1 MDSSVLKRES
11 VRTGLPSVAKDDAIR
26 YVGNMLVELGCVDA
40 SYVDAM
46 VERDGNV
53 STFLGN
59 GVAMPHGTFESKE
72 AVKKTGIVVAQY
84 PEGVDWGVG
93 TAHIVIGLGAVGD
106 DHVEILSHMAEI
118 LQDEEQAEKLWDTTD
133 TDFLYSVLTTSV
145 DDDDDDDDDDSDAA
159 AGGPVVSTVTISGEG
174 GLHARPASI
183 IVEYAKTFGGQI
195 VIAKGDKT
203 AKANSIMSV
212 LALGAVANDEV
223 VITVDGDDAAANA
236 AAAAEIERILTTPEN
251 EL

>member
-1 MDSSVLKRES
+1 MVADVLRRES
-11 VRTGLPSVAKDDAIR
+11 VITGLPSVSKDEAIR
-26 YVGNMLVELGCVDA
+26 YVGELLVELGCVES

-72 AVKKTGIVVAQY
+72 AVMRTGIVVAQY
-84 PEGVDWGVG
+84 PDGVDWGVG

-106 DHVEILSHMAEI
+106 DHVAILSHMAEI
-118 LQDEEQAEKLWDTTD
+118 LQDEEQAEALWTTTD
-133 TDFLYSVLTTSV
+133 QEFLYTVLTTIP
-145 DDDDDDDDDDSDAA
+145 DDDDEDDGDVV
-159 AGGPVVSTVTISGEG
+159 AGGPIERAVTISGEG

-183 IVEYAKTFGGQI
+183 IVEFAKTFDGTI

-223 VITVDGDDAAANA
+223 AITVDGGDAAANA
-236 AAAAEIERILTTPEN
+236 AAADEVERILTTPEE

>member
-11 VRTGLPSVAKDDAIR
+11 VITGLPSVPKDDAIR
-26 YVGNMLVELGCVDA
+26 HVGNMLVELGSVGP

-46 VERDGNV
+46 VERDANV

-72 AVKKTGIVVAQY
+72 AVMKTGIVVAQY

-118 LQDEEQAEKLWDTTD
+118 LQDEEQAKKLWDTTD
-133 TDFLYSVLTTSV
+133 TEFLYTVLTTPV
-145 DDDDDDDDDDSDAA
+145 EDEDDDDADDAVE
-159 AGGPVVSTVTISGEG
+159 GGPVVQSVTISGEG

-223 VITVDGDDAAANA
+223 VITVDGEDAAANA
-236 AAAAEIERILTTPEN
+236 AAAAEVERILTTPEA

>member
-11 VRTGLPSVAKDDAIR
+11 VVTGLPSVPKDDAIR
-26 YVGNMLVELGCVDA
+26 HVGNMLVELGSVGP

-46 VERDGNV
+46 VERDANV

-72 AVKKTGIVVAQY
+72 AVMKTGIVVAQY

-118 LQDEEQAEKLWDTTD
+118 LQDEEQAKKLWDTTD
-133 TDFLYSVLTTSV
+133 TEFLYTVLTTPV
-145 DDDDDDDDDDSDAA
+145 EDEDDDDEDGAVE
-159 AGGPVVSTVTISGEG
+159 GGPVVQSVTISGEG

-223 VITVDGDDAAANA
+223 VITVDGEDAAANA
-236 AAAAEIERILTTPEN
+236 AAAAEVERILTTPEA

>member
-11 VRTGLPSVAKDDAIR
+11 VITGLPSVPKDDAIR
-26 YVGNMLVELGCVDA
+26 HVGNMLVELGSVGP

-46 VERDGNV
+46 VERDANV

-72 AVKKTGIVVAQY
+72 AVMKTGIVVAQY

-118 LQDEEQAEKLWDTTD
+118 LQDEEQAKKLWDTTD
-133 TDFLYSVLTTSV
+133 TEFLYTVLTTPV
-145 DDDDDDDDDDSDAA
+145 EDEDDDDEDGAVE
-159 AGGPVVSTVTISGEG
+159 GGPVVQSVTISGEG

-223 VITVDGDDAAANA
+223 VITVDGEDAAANA
-236 AAAAEIERILTTPEN
+236 AAAAEVERILTTPEA

>member
-1 MDSSVLKRES
+1 MVADVLRRES
-11 VRTGLPSVAKDDAIR
+11 VVTGLPSVSKDEAIR
-26 YVGNMLVELGCVDA
+26 YVGGMLVDLGCVEQ

-72 AVKKTGIVVAQY
+72 AVMRTGIVVAQY
-84 PEGVDWGVG
+84 PDGVDWGVG

-106 DHVEILSHMAEI
+106 DHVTILSHMAEI
-118 LQDEEQAEKLWDTTD
+118 LQDEEQAEALWTTND
-133 TDFLYSVLTTSV
+133 QEFLYNVLTTIP
-145 DDDDDDDDDDSDAA
+145 DDDDDEDDD
-159 AGGPVVSTVTISGEG
+159 AGVAGPITRTITISGEG
-174 GLHARPASI
+174 GLHARPASF
-183 IVEYAKTFGGQI
+183 IVEFAKEFDGQI
-195 VIAKGDKT
+195 VIAKAEKT

-223 VITVDGDDAAANA
+223 VVTVEGEDAAANA
-236 AAAAEIERILTTPEN
+236 AAADEVERILTTPEE

>member
-11 VRTGLPSVAKDDAIR
+11 VITGLESVSKEEAIR
-26 YVGNMLVELGCVDA
+26 YVGNMLVDLGCVDS

-46 VERDGNV
+46 VERDANV

-84 PEGVDWGVG
+84 PQGIDWDGVG

-118 LQDEEQAEKLWDTTD
+118 LQDEERAEKLWDTTD
-133 TDFLYSVLTTSV
+133 TEFLYTVLTTAADE
-145 DDDDDDDDDDSDAA
+145 DDDDEDEVVD
-159 AGGPVVSTVTISGEG
+159 GPLVRSITISGEG
-174 GLHARPASI
+174 GLHARPASM
-183 IVEYAKTFGGQI
+183 IVEFAKSFEGQI
-195 VIAKGDKT
+195 VITKGEKT
-203 AKANSIMSV
+203 AKANSIMSL

-223 VITVDGDDAAANA
+223 VVSVEGSDPADTAAAAN
-236 AAAAEIERILTTPEN
+236 EVERILTTPEN

>member
-1 MDSSVLKRES
+1 MLAREA
-11 VRTGLPSVAKDDAIR
+11 VVTGLPSVSKEEAIR
-26 YVGNMLVELGCVDA
+26 FVGNLLVERGHVGQ

-46 VERDGNV
+46 VEREESV

-72 AVKKTGIVVAQY
+72 AIVSSGIVVAQY
-84 PEGVDWGVG
+84 PDGVDWGVG

-106 DHVEILSHMAEI
+106 DHVVILSHMAEI
-118 LQDEEQAEKLWDTTD
+118 LQDEDQAKELWDTPD
-133 TDFLYSVLTTSV
+133 QEFLYKVLTTIPDDAA
-145 DDDDDDDDDDSDAA
+145 DDDAVT
-159 AGGPVVSTVTISGEG
+159 GPIARTVTISGEG

-183 IVEYAKTFGGQI
+183 IVEYAKTFDGTI
-195 VIAKGDKT
+195 VITKDEKT

-212 LALGAVANDEV
+212 LALGAVANDTVE
-223 VITVDGDDAAANA
+223 ITVEGDDAAATA
-236 AAAAEIERILTTPEN
+236 AAADEIERILTTPEE

>member
-1 MDSSVLKRES
+1 MDADVLRRES
-11 VRTGLPSVAKDDAIR
+11 VITGLPSVAKDEAIR
-26 YVGNMLVELGCVDA
+26 YVGNLLVEMGAVGPD
-40 SYVDAM
+40 YVDAM
-46 VERDGNV
+46 VERDGKV

-72 AVKKTGIVVAQY
+72 AVMRTGIVVAQY
-84 PEGVDWGVG
+84 PDGVDWGVG

-106 DHVEILSHMAEI
+106 DHVAILSHMAEI
-118 LQDEEQAEKLWDTTD
+118 LQDEEQAEALWTTTD
-133 TDFLYSVLTTSV
+133 QEFLYRVLTTV
-145 DDDDDDDDDDSDAA
+145 PDDDDDDGDDAVA
-159 AGGPVVSTVTISGEG
+159 AGGPIEQVITISGQG

-183 IVEYAKTFGGQI
+183 IVEYAKGFDGQI
-195 VIAKGDKT
+195 VIAKGEKT

-223 VITVDGDDAAANA
+223 KVTVEGSDPTANA
-236 AAAAEIERILTTPEN
+236 AAAAEVERILTTPEE

>member
-1 MDSSVLKRES
+1 MVADMLAKEAV
-11 VRTGLPSVAKDDAIR
+11 VIGLPSVTKEEAIR
-26 YVGNMLVELGCVDA
+26 HVGNLLVERGHVGE

-46 VERDGNV
+46 VEREGKV

-72 AVKKTGIVVAQY
+72 AIMNSGIVVAQF

-106 DHVEILSHMAEI
+106 DHVAILSHMAEI
-118 LQDEEQAEKLWDTTD
+118 LQDEEQAEALWTTTD
-133 TDFLYSVLTTSV
+133 QDFLHSVLTTIP
-145 DDDDDDDDDDSDAA
+145 DDDDDEDDDDEA
-159 AGGPVVSTVTISGEG
+159 GPVARSVTISGEG

-183 IVEYAKTFGGQI
+183 IVEYAKSFEGTI
-195 VIAKGDKT
+195 VISKEDKT

-212 LALGAVANDEV
+212 LALGAVAND
-223 VITVDGDDAAANA
+223 TVEIAVEGADAAANA
-236 AAAAEIERILTTPEN
+236 AAADEIERILTTPEE

>member
-1 MDSSVLKRES
+1 MLAREA
-11 VRTGLPSVAKDDAIR
+11 VVTGLPSVSKEEAIR
-26 YVGNMLVELGCVDA
+26 YVGNLLVERGHVGQ

-46 VERDGNV
+46 VEREDKV

-72 AVKKTGIVVAQY
+72 AIVRSGIVVAQF
-84 PEGVDWGVG
+84 PDGVDWGVG

-106 DHVEILSHMAEI
+106 DHVAILSHMAEI
-118 LQDEEQAEKLWDTTD
+118 LQDEDQAKELWDTTD
-133 TDFLYSVLTTSV
+133 QEFLYNVLTTIPDE
-145 DDDDDDDDDDSDAA
+145 DDDDDDESVES
-159 AGGPVVSTVTISGEG
+159 GPIARSVTISGEG

-183 IVEYAKTFGGQI
+183 IVEYAKGFDGTI
-195 VIAKGDKT
+195 VITKAEKT

-212 LALGAVANDEV
+212 LALGAVANDTVE
-223 VITVDGDDAAANA
+223 ITVEGDDAAANA
-236 AAAAEIERILTTPEN
+236 AAADEVERILTTPEE

>member
-1 MDSSVLKRES
+1 MLAKDAV
-11 VRTGLPSVAKDDAIR
+11 VIGLPSVTKEEAIR
-26 YVGNMLVELGCVDA
+26 HVGNLLVERGHVGE

-46 VERDGNV
+46 VEREEKV

-72 AVKKTGIVVAQY
+72 AIMNSGIVVAQF

-106 DHVEILSHMAEI
+106 DHVAILSHMAEI
-118 LQDEEQAEKLWDTTD
+118 LQDEDQAEALWTTTD
-133 TDFLYSVLTTSV
+133 QDFLHSVLTTIP
-145 DDDDDDDDDDSDAA
+145 DDEDDEDDEDE
-159 AGGPVVSTVTISGEG
+159 AGGPVARSVTISGEG

-183 IVEYAKTFGGQI
+183 IVEYAKGFEGTI
-195 VIAKGDKT
+195 VISKDDKT

-212 LALGAVANDEV
+212 LALGAVAND
-223 VITVDGDDAAANA
+223 TVEIAVEGADAAANA
-236 AAAAEIERILTTPEN
+236 AAADEIERILTTPEE

>member
-1 MDSSVLKRES
+1 MLAREA
-11 VRTGLPSVAKDDAIR
+11 VVTGLPSVSKEEAIR
-26 YVGNMLVELGCVDA
+26 YVGNLLVERGHVGQ

-46 VERDGNV
+46 VEREEKV

-72 AVKKTGIVVAQY
+72 AIVRSGIVVAQY
-84 PEGVDWGVG
+84 PDGVDWGVG

-106 DHVEILSHMAEI
+106 DHVAILSHMAEI
-118 LQDEEQAEKLWDTTD
+118 LQDEDQAEALWDTTD
-133 TDFLYSVLTTSV
+133 QELLYKVLTTIPDE
-145 DDDDDDDDDDSDAA
+145 DDEDEDDAET
-159 AGGPVVSTVTISGEG
+159 GGPITRSVTIAGEG

-183 IVEYAKTFGGQI
+183 IVEYAKGFDGAI
-195 VIAKGDKT
+195 VITKEEKS

-212 LALGAVANDEV
+212 LALGAVANDTVE
-223 VITVDGDDAAANA
+223 ITVEGDNGAANA
-236 AAAAEIERILTTPEN
+236 AAADEIERILTTPEE

>member
-1 MDSSVLKRES
+1 MVGDMLRRES
-11 VRTGLPSVAKDDAIR
+11 VVTGLPSVSKDDAIR
-26 YVGNMLVELGCVDA
+26 HVGNMLVEMGCVDA

-84 PEGVDWGVG
+84 PDGVDWGVG

-106 DHVEILSHMAEI
+106 DHVSILSHMAEI
-118 LQDEEQAEKLWDTTD
+118 LQDEEQAESLWTTTD
-133 TDFLYSVLTTSV
+133 ADRLYTVLTTPV
-145 DDDDDDDDDDSDAA
+145 DDDDDDEDDDDAA
-159 AGGPVVSTVTISGEG
+159 PAGPIERSVTISGEG

-183 IVEYAKTFGGQI
+183 IVEYAKGFDGTI
-195 VIAKGDKT
+195 VIAKGEKT

-212 LALGAVANDEV
+212 LALGAVANDTV
-223 VITVDGDDAAANA
+223 AITVEGDDPAANA
-236 AAAAEIERILTTPEN
+236 AAADEVERILTTPEE

>member
-11 VRTGLPSVAKDDAIR
+11 VITGLSSVAKDDAIR
-26 YVGNMLVELGCVDA
+26 HVGNMLVELGCVEP

-46 VERDGNV
+46 VERDVNV

-72 AVKKTGIVVAQY
+72 AVIKTGIVVAQY
-84 PEGVDWGVG
+84 PEGIDWGVG

-118 LQDEEQAEKLWDTTD
+118 LQDEERAEELWDTTD
-133 TDFLYSVLTTSV
+133 ADLLHSVLTTAV
-145 DDDDDDDDDDSDAA
+145 DEDDDDEDDEAVD
-159 AGGPVVSTVTISGEG
+159 GPVVRTVTISGEG

-183 IVEYAKTFGGQI
+183 IVEFAKTFGGQI

-223 VITVDGDDAAANA
+223 VITVDGDDAAQNA
-236 AAAAEIERILTTPEN
+236 AAAAEVERILTTPES

>member
-1 MDSSVLKRES
+1 MDASVLKRES
-11 VRTGLPSVAKDDAIR
+11 VITGLPSVPKDDAIR
-26 YVGNMLVELGCVDA
+26 HVGNMLVELGCVEQ

-46 VERDGNV
+46 VERDANV

-72 AVKKTGIVVAQY
+72 AVMKTGIVVAQY

-133 TDFLYSVLTTSV
+133 TDFLHTVLTTAV
-145 DDDDDDDDDDSDAA
+145 DDEDEDDDDDEA
-159 AGGPVVSTVTISGEG
+159 AGDGPVVRTVTISGEG

-195 VIAKGDKT
+195 VIAKDDKT

-223 VITVDGDDAAANA
+223 VITVEGDDAAANA
-236 AAAAEIERILTTPEN
+236 AAAAEVERILTTPES

>member
-1 MDSSVLKRES
+1 MVADMLAREA
-11 VRTGLPSVAKDDAIR
+11 VVTGLPSVSKEEAIR
-26 YVGNMLVELGCVDA
+26 FVGNLLVERGHVGQ

-46 VERDGNV
+46 VEREESV

-72 AVKKTGIVVAQY
+72 AIVSSGIVVAQY
-84 PEGVDWGVG
+84 PDGVDWGVG

-106 DHVEILSHMAEI
+106 DHVVILSHMAEI
-118 LQDEEQAEKLWDTTD
+118 LQDEDQAKELWDTPD
-133 TDFLYSVLTTSV
+133 QEFLYNVLTTIP
-145 DDDDDDDDDDSDAA
+145 DDDDDDDDDAVT
-159 AGGPVVSTVTISGEG
+159 GPIARTVTISGEG

-183 IVEYAKTFGGQI
+183 IVEYAKTFDGTI
-195 VIAKGDKT
+195 VITKDEKT

-212 LALGAVANDEV
+212 LALGAVANDTVE
-223 VITVDGDDAAANA
+223 ITVEGDDAAATA
-236 AAAAEIERILTTPEN
+236 AAADEIERILTTPEE